1 MEINADVL
9 KYRSTVSSTHQVI
22 FDQLAAIAHQIAPDM
37 QNAIKWR
44 VPTFTLNGNWHHWL
58 FSISQTKKGVT
69 LNFHK
74 GWLLADPEQ
83 VLQGDGKHLRQLV
96 FTLPEQVR
104 EEVVA
109 NLMREAIR
117 HQTEVE

>member
-1 MEINADVL
+1 MEINAEVL
-9 KYRSTVSSTHQVI
+9 KYRSTMSSIYQEI
-22 FDQLAAIAHQIAPDM
+22 FDRLATIAYQVAPDM
-37 QNAIKWR
+37 DHAIKWR
-44 VPTFTLNGNWHHWL
+44 VPTFTVKGNWHHWL

-96 FTLPEQVR
+96 FTLPEQVH

-109 NLMREAIR
+109 SLMREAIR
-117 HQTEVE
+117 HQIEME